1 MTESSRTHILQ
12 RLTVVL
18 SSPAYAGNVGAVA
31 RVMANFGVRRGI
43 LVAPRC
49 DVNSLEARQYA
60 TGSSSIILATMNSV
74 KNLSEALTDANT
86 VIAFTRRT
94 GQMRQPTIAL
104 QDIAGRLQLGK
115 VTLVFGPEESG
126 LTDEDVLLCSNVL
139 TLDVS
144 EAMPSVNLSHAVA
157 VVLSHVFK
165 QLSAGSADAA
175 ASAGTTVSAMDSTN
189 LTTNL
194 ATNLS
199 AESSFNA
206 ILADDFH
213 NLSRRLREALLHSEA
228 AGRVSNAERL
238 ARILSQTLARSN
250 LDSSELAAWHGL
262 ISAINS

>member
-1 MTESSRTHILQ
+1 MTQSSHAKLLE

-18 SSPAYAGNVGAVA
+18 SRPAHAGNVGAVA
-31 RVMANFGVRRGI
+31 RVMANFGVRRGL

-60 TGSSSIILATMNSV
+60 TGNSAIVLATMNSV
-74 KNLSEALTDANT
+74 KNLSEALRDANT

-104 QDIAGRLQLGK
+104 QDVVGRLLVGK

-144 EAMPSVNLSHAVA
+144 AAMPSVNLSHAVA
-157 VVLSHVFK
+157 VVLSHIFK
-165 QLSAGSADAA
+165 QVSALSVDTA
-175 ASAGTTVSAMDSTN
+175 ASVAPSESTDAP
-189 LTTNL
+189 TN
-194 ATNLS
+194 
-199 AESSFNA
+199 SSFNV

-213 NLSRRLREALLHSEA
+213 NLSRRLKEALQHSEA
-228 AGRVSNAERL
+228 AGRVANAERL
-238 ARILSQTLARSN
+238 ARILSQTLVRAN
-250 LDSSELAAWHGL
+250 LDSSEMAAWHGL